1 MRRKLFMLSLVA
13 TIVAVS
19 CDSDKK
25 NVPAPDD
32 GENKPTTYCDVLLPD
47 EGFGRDEM
55 VWLLE
60 LVEEQEGEIDDALFV
75 EKLHTTFFD
84 CADGYYVSGEP
95 KQWMWA
101 ALVDGGG
108 DMLGTIYFDD
118 DGTYVSRVVFLST
131 FTGDEVGERMLRD
144 GYAGWYSR
152 NDWHYES
159 ESNTLITSFEGY
171 ELRAEVLYCDEDE
184 AVLRGHIGGFSLIAY
199 DDDGAHIAFDNE
211 LFLIFFGEDGR
222 DTFLDACSL
231 TKDEF
236 MALYEEY
243 ANEQ

>member
-108 DMLGTIYFDD
+108 DMLGAIYFDD
-118 DGTYVSRVVFLST
+118 DGTYVSREVFLST

-152 NDWHYES
+152 NDWHYEA
-159 ESNTLITSFEGY
+159 ESNTLITSFEGMSFVPRCY
-171 ELRAEVLYCDEDE
+171 IAMRMRLFCEVIL
-184 AVLRGHIGGFSLIAY
+184 AVSHLLLTMMM
-199 DDDGAHIAFDNE
+199 AHI
-211 LFLIFFGEDGR
+211 
-222 DTFLDACSL
+222 SL
-231 TKDEF
+231 LT
-236 MALYEEY
+236 MSSS
-243 ANEQ
+243 